1 MSQQSYPQQ
10 GLLINQST
18 GSIDDFNFNFTS
30 QQEELDETKVSNQKK
45 IHAKGF
51 LPFNVVPSS
60 RVLM

>member
-30 QQEELDETKVSNQKK
+30 QQEESDETKVRNQTK
-45 IHAKGF
+45 ILAKGF
-51 LPFNVVPSS
+51 FPFNVVLSF
-60 RVLM
+60 RILM